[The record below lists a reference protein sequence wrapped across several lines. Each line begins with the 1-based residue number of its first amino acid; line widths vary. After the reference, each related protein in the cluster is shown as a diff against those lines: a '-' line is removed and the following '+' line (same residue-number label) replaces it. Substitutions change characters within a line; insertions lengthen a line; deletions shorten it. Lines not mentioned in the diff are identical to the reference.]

1 MNVNKMSYINPK
13 TDFAFKKI
21 FGSEESKEIL
31 ISFLDSIIYDSENII
46 EDLEIIDP
54 YQAPE
59 IKGRKYTYLD
69 VKAKLTDG
77 TKVIIE
83 MQMLNA
89 ESFEKRILYN
99 AAKAYSMQLT
109 TGQDYPILNP
119 VFAVTITDF
128 IMFEEFPSYR
138 SCFVLKETTHLLDYL
153 SNDFRLIFVELPKF
167 KKSLSEL
174 ETLLEK
180 WVYFLKSASKLDEVP
195 ENLKGVYPL
204 ERAFQIAERTN
215 LTELELEEITR
226 EELFIQD
233 QRGAITLAHQE
244 GISEGIEIGK
254 VELIIALLT
263 QKIGTIPP
271 EVAKQIKE
279 LSREKINQFTR
290 DFMTINNLQELQSWL
305 T

>member
-1 MNVNKMSYINPK
+1 MNYINPK

-31 ISFLDSIIYDSENII
+31 ISFLDSIIYDSQNII

-69 VKAKLTDG
+69 VKAKLKDG

-128 IMFEEFPSYR
+128 IMFDEFSSYR
-138 SCFVLKETTHLLDYL
+138 SCFVLKETTHFLDYL

-167 KKSLSEL
+167 NKSLSEL

-180 WVYFLKSASKLDEVP
+180 WVYFLKSASKLEEVP
-195 ENLKGVYPL
+195 KNLKGVYPL

-215 LTELELEEITR
+215 LTELELDEIIR

-244 GISEGIEIGK
+244 GYQVGQLELMIG
-254 VELIIALLT
+254 LLT
-263 QKIGTIPP
+263 QKLGQIPP
-271 EVAKQIKE
+271 EITKQIE
-279 LSREKINQFTR
+279 QLSTEKIKQFTR
-290 DFMTINNLQELQSWL
+290 DFMTINTLEDLQSWL

>member
-1 MNVNKMSYINPK
+1 MNYINPK

-31 ISFLDSIIYDSENII
+31 ISFLDSIIYDSQNII

-109 TGQDYPILNP
+109 TAQDYPILNP

-167 KKSLSEL
+167 NKSLNQL

-195 ENLKGVYPL
+195 ENLKGVVPL

-226 EELFIQD
+226 EEMFIQD
-233 QRGAITLAHQE
+233 QRGAITLARQE
-244 GISEGIEIGK
+244 GQI
-254 VELIIALLT
+254 ELILGLLT

-271 EVAKQIKE
+271 EIVKQIE
-279 LSREKINQFTR
+279 QLSGEKIKQFTSQ
-290 DFMTINNLQELQSWL
+290 FMTINNVEDLQSWL
-305 T
+305 N